1 MKPLMLNETTAAILL
16 ASWMVPI
23 ASAETL
29 TFTGNATSDPMLRSI
44 TFPAGTAIA
53 NSLAPT
59 ALSNNTVTVSGGTIG
74 GNVFGGVQQ
83 PVTPVASQ
91 DVTGNRLTV
100 SGGTIGGDLF
110 GGATVA
116 GNVTDNQVN
125 ITGGTIAGRLFGGRT
140 QSGEAAEN
148 TVTVAPTSGTLN
160 LVAAI
165 GGWADGTDDHAAQ
178 NEVTLNRGASIVVN
192 NNPEGRAVGGWGRGD
207 SSGNTLTI
215 GEGATVDI
223 TLRAA
228 AGTDRIVGGYA
239 QQGNST
245 QNNLEITGGSASL
258 LLIDP
263 GNANATAQPS
273 PLAPI
278 AGGWGRLSANQ
289 NLLTISGASR
299 VTGFAAGGASDGTA
313 LGNLVTVTGG
323 TITTNRGAAADANQT
338 ALAGGFNNG
347 QLLTD
352 LLSPSTV
359 SFNTVDLSGTTNVT
373 GKVHGG
379 LSLGATIVENN
390 MLSVNLAE
398 TGAGITGDVN
408 GGTFEGMASRTA
420 PIDGLSI
427 NTNTLELNA
436 GNVNGDAFGGKILSQ
451 GAGVSNS
458 TVNENFV
465 TVNGARVTGS
475 LYGGYVTHA
484 GAAATG
490 AVVNGLNVANNA
502 VMLTG
507 GEVLRPANATT
518 PQPFPGSIYGGNIT
532 TPGMA
537 IRNSMITG
545 NSVLVDGGTI
555 NSGNAYAGFVQS
567 GVGISNTALTGN
579 MAQVDNGTVNGNVY
593 GSFALLTGG
602 TATNLNVTGNTT
614 TINGGSVLQG
624 PAPLPDGVTR
634 AQAPFGVYGG
644 KIISVGTAAINN
656 GSISGNT
663 VMVNSGAT
671 VGAEGAPV
679 NVYGGFLSS
688 RVAPTNVN
696 ITNNTVHLA
705 EGSTVYGN
713 IRGGFVEAGTPGR
726 EGVNISNNTLVVA
739 GRVNG
744 QIGSITG
751 FDNYDFRLNATMLDG
766 VPILSTTEAVDLAGA
781 NIALSISGG
790 TGALGAQGESLEL
803 FNRTTGLTEGELIAV
818 RGITF
823 LDSYTLTAG
832 ADGSLR
838 AVFGETVVNTRANN
852 VTGGYSASLV
862 GAMQANAFAV
872 DQGLD
877 AFLNSAIQPGQ
888 WVPFIAA
895 GTGSNNYSRLDT
907 RQTSS
912 LLGIGT
918 AVALADGIWHIA
930 AFGETGRQSYQTNA
944 FNVTGAGNTRYG
956 GGGLMTRFTFNNGFY
971 GDLTLRTGSSRF
983 DYRSNSFGAL
993 DASYNLRS
1001 NYRGA
1006 AVTAGIISHL
1016 GSELVLDSHLRY
1028 LYTRQDGATATVAG
1042 DTVRFGRANIGTGRL
1057 GFDLAYR
1064 PDSGWMPYASVAL
1077 ERTFN
1082 SDGNNTSQG
1091 VRLESLDLSGN
1102 TFIGGVGV
1110 RLNPTTN
1117 WSVDANVSGHAGVR
1131 DGYQANVGLGYAF

>member
-1 MKPLMLNETTAAILL
+1 MKPLKLNEITAAILL

-29 TFTGNATSDPMLRSI
+29 IFTGNSAIDPQLRNI
-44 TFPAGTAIA
+44 IFPVAPAVA
-53 NSLAPT
+53 NSLAPNE
-59 ALSNNTVTVSGGTIG
+59 LSNNMVTVSGGTIG
-74 GNVFGGVQQ
+74 GNVFGGVHQLA
-83 PVTPVASQ
+83 TPAVLQ
-91 DVTGNRLTV
+91 DVMGNMVAV
-100 SGGTIGGDLF
+100 SGGSIGGDLF

-116 GNVTDNQVN
+116 GDVTGNQVD
-125 ITGGTIAGRLFGGRT
+125 ITGGTIAGRVFGGRT

-148 TVTVAPTSGTLN
+148 TVTIAPTTGSID
-160 LVAAI
+160 LVAVI
-165 GGWADGTDDHAAQ
+165 GGWAAAMDDRAAQ
-178 NEVTLNRGASIVVN
+178 NEVTLNRGANIVVN
-192 NNPEGRAVGGWGRGD
+192 NNSEGRAVGGWSEGD
-207 SSGNTLTI
+207 ASLNRLTI
-215 GEGATVDI
+215 NEGARVDI
-223 TLRAA
+223 TLTAN

-239 QQGNST
+239 REGNAT
-245 QNNLEITGGSASL
+245 NNTLAITGGSASL

-263 GNANATAQPS
+263 ADADATAQPS

-289 NLLTISGASR
+289 NSLTISGNSA
-299 VTGFAAGGASDGTA
+299 VTGFSAGGASDGTA

-323 TITTNRGAAADANQT
+323 TISTNRGAAADPNQT

-359 SFNTVDLSGTTNVT
+359 SFNTVDLSGMTNVT

-390 MLSVNLAE
+390 TLSVNLAE
-398 TGAGITGDVN
+398 TGAGINGDVY
-408 GGTFEGMASRTA
+408 GGTFEGMASRIT
-420 PIDGLSI
+420 PIDGLRI

-436 GNVNGDAFGGKILSQ
+436 GSVNGDAFGGKILSQ
-451 GAGVSNS
+451 GVGVSNS
-458 TVNENFV
+458 TVSENFV
-465 TVNGARVTGS
+465 TLDGARVTGS
-475 LYGGYVTHA
+475 VYGGYVTHA
-484 GAAATG
+484 GTADTG
-490 AVVNGLNVANNA
+490 AVVTGLNVTNNA

-507 GEVLRPANATT
+507 GEVIRPANPTT

-537 IRNSMITG
+537 IRNSTISG

-555 NSGNAYAGFVQS
+555 TSGNAYAGFVQS

-579 MAQVDNGTVNGNVY
+579 MAQVDSGTVNGNVY

-624 PAPLPDGVTR
+624 PSPLPDGVTR
-634 AQAPFGVYGG
+634 AQAPLGVYGG

-656 GSISGNT
+656 SNISGNT
-663 VMVNSGAT
+663 VMINSGAT
-671 VGAEGAPV
+671 IGAEGAPV

-688 RVAPTNVN
+688 RAAPTNVS

-751 FDNYDFRLNATMLDG
+751 FDNYDFRLNTTALNG
-766 VPILSTTEAVDLAGA
+766 APILSTTETVDLAGA
-781 NIALSISGG
+781 NIALSITGG
-790 TGALGAQGESLEL
+790 NGALGAQGESLEL
-803 FNRTTGLTEGELIAV
+803 FNRTTGLPEGEMIAV

-823 LDSYTLTAG
+823 LDSYTLTTG

-838 AVFGETVVNTRANN
+838 AVLGETVVNTQANN

-877 AFLNSAIQPGQ
+877 AFMNTAIQPGQ
-888 WVPFIAA
+888 WAPFIAA
-895 GTGSNNYSRLDT
+895 GTGSNNYNGLDT

-930 AFGETGRQSYQTNA
+930 AFGETGRQSYQTSA
-944 FNVTGAGNTRYG
+944 FNVTGAGDSRYG
-956 GGGLMTRFTFNNGFY
+956 GGGLMTRFTLNNGFY

-1006 AVTAGIISHL
+1006 AVTAGIISDF
-1016 GSELVLDSHLRY
+1016 GSGLVLDSHLRY

-1064 PDSGWMPYASVAL
+1064 PGSGWTPYASVAL

-1082 SDGNNTSQG
+1082 SDNNTTSQG

-1110 RLNPTTN
+1110 RFNPTTN
-1117 WSVDANVSGHAGVR
+1117 WSVDANLSGHTGVR
-1131 DGYQANVGLGYAF
+1131 DGYQANVGLSYGF